1 MTTSSDSL
9 FGLDSKRAFVAG
21 GGQGIGRSCALLLAR
36 ASCDVALLDV
46 EAERGQGVVE
56 EIEAGDSVPI
66 TEQGALDMPTDPD
79 DADDIRDDNNPDDVG
94 QEALDEP
101 EEGSL

>member
-1 MTTSSDSL
+1 MRLGFLVLL
-9 FGLDSKRAFVAG
+9 FAT
-21 GGQGIGRSCALLLAR
+21 LLLPVGALSQTR
-36 ASCDVALLDV
+36 A
-46 EAERGQGVVE
+46 QVVE

-79 DADDIRDDNNPDDVG
+79 DADDIRDDNDPDDVG
-94 QEALDEP
+94 QEALGEP